1 MTADPLVAPATK
13 PPAAEAERP
22 SMLQRILDASWL
34 TIILAI
40 AMALIVSSVLIAAAD
55 TDVQSAA
62 GYVFTRPPDFFSA
75 AWDAIYGAYSALFR
89 GAIYDYQASGVRQIR
104 PITETLTSSVPLI
117 FALSLIHI

>member
-1 MTADPLVAPATK
+1 
-13 PPAAEAERP
+13 
-22 SMLQRILDASWL
+22 MLQRILDASWL

-40 AMALIVSSVLIAAAD
+40 AIALIVSSVLIAAAD

-117 FALSLIHI
+117 FAGLGLAVGFRAGEDQRDRRRQGLGDRSD